1 MADGWRVQA
10 PVYRATALWHGEP
23 RLVKIC
29 SSTTEMLLGMQML
42 KDSILTV
49 DPTTGARTVTP
60 K

>member
-10 PVYRATALWHGEP
+10 PVYRATVLWHGEP
-23 RLVKIC
+23 RSVKIC
-29 SSTTEMLLGMQML
+29 SGTTEMLLGMEMF